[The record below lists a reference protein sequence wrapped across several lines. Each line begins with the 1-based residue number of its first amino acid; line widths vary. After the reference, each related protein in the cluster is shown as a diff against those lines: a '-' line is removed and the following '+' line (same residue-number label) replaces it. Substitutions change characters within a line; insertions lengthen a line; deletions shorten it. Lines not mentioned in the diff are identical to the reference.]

1 MWTNIYQQTV
11 WCLLTCCVAASVSA
25 GPLGLPDS
33 ARPGAVRPEQ
43 VGKSAVPDASVSSVL
58 EVPAVIDRPFE
69 IDEGPHVIVTQ
80 FRLLDAKDLP
90 EFDISLQE
98 IQQRLQLLIDAKP
111 EGFTIGQI
119 QEASDDVTRY
129 YREKG
134 LILAQAV
141 VPVQTVQVGIVDI
154 KVFLGKLGRVV
165 TEGNKSYSETMLKM
179 PFKHL
184 IGKPVTK
191 DAIETALL
199 TLTDFPGLSV
209 FGIFQPGIKVGEADI
224 LLKVQEEKHFDVA
237 YRVDNH
243 GLQETGRFRFRP
255 IIEWNNVTGGADRI
269 SMTIQQTYQPKNNTF
284 FAFDYDRYLGRGFKA
299 GIYLTRNQFDV
310 GGDLKDQEIF
320 GQSDNMGG
328 FLEKTW
334 IRSRTLNLSNKLN
347 LALKESLTTV
357 SGRLSNFDKLTVLSL
372 TTNFDRVDTRFK
384 GIDFA
389 SLEFTR
395 GFNDIFGAMGSGAEA
410 LDKQTGSRPS
420 RQAGPPRRDFAAGQ
434 FSKVFATASRLQTI
448 KPNLTMLLRAEYQ
461 WTKDLLIPLEQ
472 YSVGG
477 PDNVRAFPQAQQL
490 FDQALFLSVE
500 LIQNMPFITN
510 VSAFGNR
517 TWGELVQLSVFYDQV
532 VGRLNNPLST
542 EPKGHINFKGAGV
555 QMRFTLPGTL
565 ESRFMWAW
573 QMGGPRP
580 SDNERVPQFWGDITY
595 RF

>member
-1 MWTNIYQQTV
+1 MWRNIYQQTV
-11 WCLLTCCVAASVSA
+11 WCLLTCCIATSVSA

-33 ARPGAVRPEQ
+33 ARPGAVRPED
-43 VGKSAVPDASVSSVL
+43 VGKSVMPGTPATSVM

-69 IDEGPHVIVTQ
+69 IDEGPHVSVNQ
-80 FRLLDAKDLP
+80 FRLLDVKDLP
-90 EFDISLQE
+90 KFNISLEE
-98 IQQRLQLLIDAKP
+98 IQQRLQALIDKKP
-111 EGFTIGQI
+111 EGFTIGQL

-141 VPVQTVQVGIVDI
+141 VPVQTVQSGIVDI
-154 KVFLGKLGRVV
+154 QVFLGKLGRVV
-165 TEGNKSYSETMLKM
+165 VEGNKSYSEAMLQK

-209 FGIFQPGIKVGEADI
+209 FGIFQPGIKIGEADI

-237 YRVDNH
+237 YRIDNH

-255 IIEWNNVTGGADRI
+255 TIEWNNVTGGADRI

-284 FAFDYDRYLGRGFKA
+284 YAFDYDRYLGRGFK
-299 GIYLTRNQFDV
+299 GGVYLNRNQFDV
-310 GGDLKDQEIF
+310 GGELKAQNIF
-320 GQSDNMGG
+320 GQTDQMGV
-328 FLEKTW
+328 FLEKNW
-334 IRSRTLNLSNKLN
+334 IRSRQLNLSNRVN
-347 LALKESLTTV
+347 LARKESLTTV
-357 SGRLSNFDKLTVLSL
+357 RGRLSNFDKLTVLSL
-372 TTNFDRVDTRFK
+372 ITNFDRVDTRFR

-389 SLEFTR
+389 TLELSR
-395 GFNDIFGAMGSGAEA
+395 GFNDIFGAMGSGAAA
-410 LDKQTGSRPS
+410 LDKRAGSRPS
-420 RQAGPPRRDFAAGQ
+420 RQGGPPRGAFAAGQ
-434 FSKVFATASRLQTI
+434 FSKVFATVSRLQTLR
-448 KPNLTMLLRAEYQ
+448 PNMTMLLRAEYQ
-461 WTKDLLIPLEQ
+461 WSDDLLIPLEQ

-490 FDQALFLSVE
+490 LDQALFFSGE
-500 LIQNMPFITN
+500 LILNMPFITN

-517 TWGELVQLSVFYDQV
+517 TWGELVQLSVFYDEV
-532 VGRLNNPLST
+532 IGRLNDPLST
-542 EPKGHINFKGAGV
+542 QPPGYINFKGAGV

-580 SDNERVPQFWGDITY
+580 SDNGRVPQVWGDITY